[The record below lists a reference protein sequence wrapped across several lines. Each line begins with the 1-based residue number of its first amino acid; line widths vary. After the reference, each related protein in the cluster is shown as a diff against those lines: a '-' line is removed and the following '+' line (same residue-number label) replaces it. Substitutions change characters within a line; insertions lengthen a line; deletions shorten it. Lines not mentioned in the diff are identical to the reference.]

1 MIHDPLSTV
10 GCWCV
15 VTEPDYDGSE
25 CLLSTLIQTSA
36 STEPRVRSRG
46 QSLRLGPEHSVIAPL
61 TTITYNETLN

>member
-36 STEPRVRSRG
+36 PSGAPSTQQG
-46 QSLRLGPEHSVIAPL
+46 SLRWGPEHSVIAPL
-61 TTITYNETLN
+61 TSITYNETFN